1 MNFVQDLSDVRG
13 QIGEVRST
21 LADKGALTGKEIHNT
36 LDKLVQVA
44 EKLTSQLSDV
54 DRAMQAAEKL
64 ALQVSDIENR
74 VKRMEEQTAGVRHK
88 SGP

>member
-1 MNFVQDLSDVRG
+1 VQDLSDVRR
-13 QIGEVRST
+13 QIGEVRSM
-21 LADKGALTGKEIHNT
+21 LAGKGALTGEEIHNT

-64 ALQVSDIENR
+64 ALEVGDIENR
-74 VKRMEEQTAGVRHK
+74 VKRMEVLSRQAAGAPHH
-88 SGP
+88 P

>member
-1 MNFVQDLSDVRG
+1 MQDLSDVRR
-13 QIGEVRST
+13 QIGEMRSM
-21 LADKGALTGKEIHNT
+21 LSDKGALTGEEIHNT
-36 LDKLVQVA
+36 LDKLVQIA

-64 ALQVSDIENR
+64 ASQVSDIENR
-74 VKRMEEQTAGVRHK
+74 VKRMEDQTAGVRHK